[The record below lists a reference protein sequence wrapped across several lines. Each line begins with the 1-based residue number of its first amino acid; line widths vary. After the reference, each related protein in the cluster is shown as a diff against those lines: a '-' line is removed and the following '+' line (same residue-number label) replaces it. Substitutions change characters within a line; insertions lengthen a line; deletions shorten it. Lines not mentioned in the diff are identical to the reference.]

1 MHLSLPLCL
10 ARSLSKKPH
19 FLNTLSL
26 NLQNKNFTMKKI
38 LPIVCCLLLFTFF
51 ASAQRYAV
59 IDSKYILEKLPEYK
73 ESQTKL
79 DQFSAQWQQ
88 EIEKKQADLDKMY
101 KDYDAEQV
109 MLADNLKKKREDE
122 LFNKEKEVRDLQKK
136 RFGFEGDLFKKRQ
149 ELIKPIQ
156 DKVYVAIQ
164 KLAVDKS
171 YDFILDKSEG
181 ITVIFADPK
190 LDKSD
195 DVLKFLGVK

>member
-1 MHLSLPLCL
+1 
-10 ARSLSKKPH
+10 
-19 FLNTLSL
+19 
-26 NLQNKNFTMKKI
+26 MKKI
-38 LPIVCCLLLFTFF
+38 LLIVCCLLLVTFF

-59 IDSKYILEKLPEYK
+59 IDSKYILEKLPVYK

-88 EIEKKQADLDKMY
+88 EIEKKQSDLDKMY

>member
-1 MHLSLPLCL
+1 
-10 ARSLSKKPH
+10 
-19 FLNTLSL
+19 
-26 NLQNKNFTMKKI
+26 MKKALLI
-38 LPIVCCLLLFTFF
+38 SCILLL
-51 ASAQRYAV
+51 ASVWVYAQRYAV

-88 EIEKKQADLDKMY
+88 EIERKQADLDKMY

-109 MLADNLKKKREDE
+109 MLSDELKKKREDE
-122 LFNKEKEVRDLQKK
+122 LFNKDKELRDLQRK

-156 DKVYVAIQ
+156 DKVYTAIQ

-190 LDKSD
+190 LDRSD
-195 DVLKFLGVK
+195 DVLKYLGVK